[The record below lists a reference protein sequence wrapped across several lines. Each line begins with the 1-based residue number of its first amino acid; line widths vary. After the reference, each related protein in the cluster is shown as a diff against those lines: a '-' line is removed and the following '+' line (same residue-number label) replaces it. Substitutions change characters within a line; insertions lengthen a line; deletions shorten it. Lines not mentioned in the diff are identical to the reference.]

1 MTPIALELTGPF
13 VERPNRLDVRPI
25 EDLPAVAPHLHKPDV
40 SQHTQV
46 FRNAW
51 LSDGQRLDDVADRT
65 LGRGEQVEDV
75 SAAWLG
81 HGVECIRRGS
91 GPGHDC
97 DSIPIL
103 EYVKRLRYAAI
114 NIQREP

>member
-25 EDLPAVAPHLHKPDV
+25 EDLAPVAPHVHEPDV

-46 FRNAW
+46 LRNTW

-65 LGRGEQVEDV
+65 LGRGEKVEDV
-75 SAAWLG
+75 AAAWLG
-81 HGVECIRRGS
+81 HGVERVRRCS

-103 EYVKRLRYAAI
+103 EYVKRLRYAAL
-114 NIQREP
+114 NIQQEP